1 MLDLIVGDLGPSL
14 LFKLTDGTGDVE
26 DIDLGADYSD
36 DDKNI
41 YFDKNTLVDYLDHI
55 VEDNIFKISLQEDD
69 E

>member
-1 MLDLIVGDLGPSL
+1 MLDLIVADLGPSL

>member
-1 MLDLIVGDLGPSL
+1 MLDLVMADLGPSL

-55 VEDNIFKISLQEDD
+55 VEDNIFKISL
-69 E
+69 